1 MGIESGIMMIARFK
15 PNVSVKT
22 RIFLAALLWS
32 CIGLMLLWRGGNAVV
47 GSGREWLL
55 LVALLVGSFKSWA
68 ILDRVAVKNM
78 TRIFDKGE
86 YSCMGGVYSWKT
98 WLLVVVMIVFG
109 RLLRASSMQVW
120 LVGLIYVTV
129 GWSLFWSSRKV
140 WVKLRNLSSCAVTGS
155 GGEQRDDE
163 Q

>member
-1 MGIESGIMMIARFK
+1 MMIARFK
-15 PNVSVKT
+15 PNVSIKT
-22 RIFLAALLWS
+22 RMFLAALLWS
-32 CIGLMLLWRGGNAVV
+32 CIGLMLMWRGGHAVI

-55 LVALLVGSFKSWA
+55 LISLLVGSFKSWA
-68 ILDRVAVKNM
+68 VLDRVAVKNM

-86 YSCMGGVYSWKT
+86 YSCLGGVYSWKT
-98 WLLVVVMIVFG
+98 WLLVVAMIVFG
-109 RLLRASSMQVW
+109 RLLRASSLQVW

-140 WVKLRNLSSCAVTGS
+140 WLRLRNLPGRAGIES
-155 GGEQRDDE
+155 GGEQRDGE

>member
-1 MGIESGIMMIARFK
+1 MIARFK
-15 PNVSVKT
+15 PNVSIKT
-22 RIFLAALLWS
+22 RMFLAALLWS
-32 CIGLMLLWRGGNAVV
+32 CIGLMLMWRGGHAVI

-55 LVALLVGSFKSWA
+55 LISLLVGSFKSWA
-68 ILDRVAVKNM
+68 VLDRVAVKNM

-86 YSCMGGVYSWKT
+86 YSCLGGVYSWKT
-98 WLLVVVMIVFG
+98 WLLVVAMIVFG
-109 RLLRASSMQVW
+109 RLLRASSLQVW

-140 WVKLRNLSSCAVTGS
+140 WLRLRNLPGRAGIES
-155 GGEQRDDE
+155 GGEQRDGE

>member
-1 MGIESGIMMIARFK
+1 MKIARFK
-15 PNVSVKT
+15 PNVSIKT

-32 CIGLMLLWRGGNAVV
+32 CIGLMLMWRGGHAVV
-47 GSGREWLL
+47 GTGREWLL
-55 LVALLVGSFKSWA
+55 MIALLVGTFKSWA
-68 ILDRVAVKNM
+68 VLDRVAVKNM

-86 YSCMGGVYSWKT
+86 YSCLGGVYSWKT
-98 WLLVVVMIVFG
+98 WLLVAAMIVLG
-109 RLLRASSMQVW
+109 RFLRASSLQVW

-140 WVKLRNLSSCAVTGS
+140 WLRLRNLPGRSSIES
-155 GGEQRDDE
+155 GGEQSDGE

>member
-1 MGIESGIMMIARFK
+1 MMIARFK

-32 CIGLMLLWRGGNAVV
+32 CIGLMLMWRGGHAVV
-47 GSGREWLL
+47 GTGREWLL
-55 LVALLVGSFKSWA
+55 LISLLVGTFKSWA
-68 ILDRVAVKNM
+68 VLDRVAVKNM

-86 YSCMGGVYSWKT
+86 YSCLGGVYSWKT
-98 WLLVVVMIVFG
+98 WLLVVAMIVFG
-109 RLLRASSMQVW
+109 RLLRASSLQVW

-140 WVKLRNLSSCAVTGS
+140 WLRLRNLSGHASIES
-155 GGEQRDDE
+155 GGEQSDGE
-163 Q
+163 

>member
-1 MGIESGIMMIARFK
+1 MMIARFK

-47 GSGREWLL
+47 GTGREWLL
-55 LVALLVGSFKSWA
+55 PVSLLVGSLKSWA
-68 ILDRVAVKNM
+68 ILDRVASKNM

-86 YSCMGGVYSWKT
+86 YSCLGGVYSWKT
-98 WLLVVVMIVFG
+98 WLLVMGMIILG
-109 RLLRASSMQVW
+109 RLLRASSLQVW

-140 WVKLRNLSSCAVTGS
+140 WVKLRNLSNCSGTES
-155 GGEQRDDE
+155 GGEQSGDE
-163 Q
+163 

>member
-1 MGIESGIMMIARFK
+1 MVITRCKPSVSGKA
-15 PNVSVKT
+15 

-32 CIGLMLLWRGGNAVV
+32 CIGLVLMWRGGNAVV
-47 GSGREWLL
+47 GTGREWWL
-55 LVALLVGSFKSWA
+55 LVALLIGSAKSWA

-78 TRIFDKGE
+78 TRIFEKGE
-86 YSCMGGVYSWKT
+86 YSCLGGVYSWKT
-98 WLLVVVMIVFG
+98 WLLVAVMIVFG
-109 RLLRASSMQVW
+109 RLLRASSLQVW

-140 WVKLRNLSSCAVTGS
+140 WLRLRYLSGHASIES
-155 GGEQRDDE
+155 GGEQSDGE